1 MSQKVFSKDAE
12 PTNVEQI
19 DILSNI
25 DSSKSVSVIGGFAGL
40 TYTESIMSDTIKV
53 NVSFIDSGDS
63 LEDKSITEA
72 LPLVGQEQV
81 KLKFSDNN
89 EKIQWYDEST
99 SQKIVNLFK
108 ENDGIICLFSLG
120 AVIRLL
126 APHIK
131 DKKTDPAV
139 IVIDDNA
146 NFVISVL
153 SGHLGGANELS
164 NEIAEKMGA
173 TSVITTAADVNK
185 TIAVDLV
192 GKEFGW
198 KIHDDSNVTRIS
210 AFMVNKEQIGVF
222 QNAGQKEWWKGKM
235 PENITFFSNIEDL
248 KNSDSKGYLIIT
260 NDEIK
265 DEDVLKNSV
274 VYRVPD
280 LVIGIGLHWDTPKE
294 TILNGVNETLEKFG
308 LKQNKIARFV
318 SIKKDKDVIG
328 LIELGKEMDI
338 PVEYIDREE
347 LATISAPNPSKTV
360 QAFEG
365 TASVSE
371 AAAIKSSQGELIV
384 EKQKFPPNLTVAIAR
399 IMK

>member
-1 MSQKVFSKDAE
+1 MKKIAVLAITKNGIDMSLRIKEHFSDFE
-12 PTNVEQI
+12 I
-19 DILSNI
+19 
-25 DSSKSVSVIGGFAGL
+25 FAP
-40 TYTESIMSDTIKV
+40 V
-53 NVSFIDSGDS
+53 
-63 LEDKSITEA
+63 
-72 LPLVGQEQV
+72 
-81 KLKFSDNN
+81 KFSDNN
-89 EKIQWYDEST
+89 GKIQWYDEST
-99 SQKIVNLFK
+99 TQKIVDLFK
-108 ENDGIICLFSLG
+108 SNDGIVCLFSLG

-164 NEIAEKMGA
+164 NEIAEKIGS
-173 TSVITTAADVNK
+173 TPVITTAADVNK

-198 KIHDDSNVTRIS
+198 KIDDDSNVTRIS
-210 AFMVNKEQIGVF
+210 AFMVNKEKIGIF
-222 QNAGQKEWWKGKM
+222 QNIGKKEWWKGKF

-248 KNSDSKGYLIIT
+248 KASESKGYLIIT
-260 NDEIK
+260 NDQID
-265 DEDVLKNSV
+265 DESVLENSV

-280 LVIGIGLHWDTPKE
+280 LVVGIGLHWDTSKE
-294 TILNGVNETLEKFG
+294 TILNGVNETLKKFE
-308 LKQNKIARFV
+308 LKQKQIARFV
-318 SIKKDKDVIG
+318 SIKKEKDVIG
-328 LIELGKEMDI
+328 LIELGREMNI
-338 PVEYIDREE
+338 PIEYIDREE
-347 LATISAPNPSKTV
+347 LATITAPNPSETV

-371 AAAIKSSQGELIV
+371 AAAIKSSKGELIV

-399 IMK
+399 IMQ